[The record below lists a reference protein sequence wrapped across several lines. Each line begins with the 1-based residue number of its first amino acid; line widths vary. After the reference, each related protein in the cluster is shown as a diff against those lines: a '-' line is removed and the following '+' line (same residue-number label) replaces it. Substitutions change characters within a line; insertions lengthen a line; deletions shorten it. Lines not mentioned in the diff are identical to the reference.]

1 VAEIISMVGI
11 ISVAVQWSHMEGQL
25 YNIDP
30 EKFCLCLPNSCSDY
44 FPAFLL
50 MVT

>member
-1 VAEIISMVGI
+1 
-11 ISVAVQWSHMEGQL
+11 MEGQL

-30 EKFCLCLPNSCSDY
+30 EKFYLCLPNSCSDY

-50 MVT
+50 MVYVESSNLGGTYCP

>member
-1 VAEIISMVGI
+1 
-11 ISVAVQWSHMEGQL
+11 MEGQL
-25 YNIDP
+25 YNTDP
-30 EKFCLCLPNSCSDY
+30 EKFHFCLPNSCSDY